1 YLASLNK
8 SMEVHREELK
18 PVAEKRVIRTL
29 VLEKVAEEEA
39 IEVEEA
45 EVDAEIDK
53 MSQGS
58 GEQAEN
64 VKKVFNLPQARDS
77 IKRFLK
83 SKKAVE
89 YLVQIATNSA

>member
-1 YLASLNK
+1 
-8 SMEVHREELK
+8 
-18 PVAEKRVIRTL
+18 
-29 VLEKVAEEEA
+29 
-39 IEVEEA
+39 
-45 EVDAEIDK
+45 

-64 VKKVFNLPQARDS
+64 MKKVFNLPQARDS

-89 YLVQIATNSA
+89 CLVKIATNSA